1 MRIHKQRKPTEFVN
15 TIKIS
20 VYATKKNK
28 RRESGNKHQQ
38 TPKKHE
44 YLTNTSREIQ
54 TSPTRDVICSLRS
67 RQKVGPF
74 FD

>member
-1 MRIHKQRKPTEFVN
+1 MCIHKQRKPTELVN
-15 TIKIS
+15 TIKTT

-38 TPKKHE
+38 PPKKHG

-54 TSPTRDVICSLRS
+54 HATLSAA
-67 RQKVGPF
+67 
-74 FD
+74 